1 MRLESTWSD
10 HTQTCIFH
18 THSYSPV
25 LSPMSGNM
33 LPPMGGA
40 YSYGVANGMSP
51 MGNSNTIVGSP
62 MMTAATSPSYN
73 VKSLP
78 RVAST
83 HADDNWPACR
93 HSMLVRVDFSSVT
106 RAVLMYSP
114 SPSHQMGVQ
123 AVTMGMQ
130 QQLSPVNKIHIHD
143 CVDFVRNCTP
153 LWEFQP
159 ITL

>member
-1 MRLESTWSD
+1 MLCILTALVFRMRLESTWSD

-114 SPSHQMGVQ
+114 SPPLPLTRWVCRR
-123 AVTMGMQ
+123 
-130 QQLSPVNKIHIHD
+130 SPWA
-143 CVDFVRNCTP
+143 CSSSSAR
-153 LWEFQP
+153 
-159 ITL
+159 